1 MLLTAF
7 RNLRTAVRPV
17 GWLVALALGLAGFA
31 LNLLEV
37 QLGWGLHFIFGNA
50 LIFAFL
56 RGLRPGPLVFAA
68 ALSSG
73 RSVLLWG
80 HPWSWLI
87 WTIEAAVLARFARRT
102 SPIRVDVL
110 FWIFLGAPLLALTY
124 GGILDMDRIS
134 LLLVIGK
141 QAVNAVLNVAL
152 GEALYLAFLAV
163 SARRSRLR
171 WPAVSFEAA
180 VHMVLMLTILVPT
193 ITYLAV
199 DAPNREREARAS
211 VARGLQDSLFVSG
224 TQLDAWR
231 DSRGLLLA
239 GLAAERAMNG
249 ALPGMLGDTRAQLL
263 REFETI
269 TAFAPDGRQLWQLV
283 RSGSEPLA
291 RLARGVRAT
300 GPGDQPAMQ
309 PVNDPAVPAGVAL
322 VVPLQGQLAGGR
334 IVAIARREQLLRI
347 AGDRHRQADEG
358 LYLIAPDDSWI
369 DLGQSDPAVRS
380 RVERLAPE
388 VLAAADR
395 DAALAAAS
403 GYGNSLMSDLRNALL
418 LRIDPLPDQPG
429 WRMLAVQ
436 PLRVEVLRAR
446 QAQVQMLLI
455 LVALVVLVMVLG
467 TVLAVRFQLSLRRI
481 ARATADLA
489 LTGARPER
497 LDRLVIR
504 ELSDISVSLATTDSE
519 FARERGALIAYQRR
533 LQSIAAHAPV
543 VVYALGRLGTNEDRL
558 LYVSEGLEKTL
569 GHRPSDAMTRGWL
582 LRKIHPDD
590 RERYKAVIA
599 QLEPGRSFELEYR
612 IRHRLGHWVWIYD
625 TLALAADPVFGRA
638 EAVGLMI
645 DVTDRKAA
653 AEQLIQADKM
663 AGLGRMVAGI
673 AHELN
678 QPLNFIQLAVT
689 NLSAR
694 ARRGMIDAERLAEKL
709 DQVLA
714 YVGRA
719 ALIIQQ
725 MRVFGRPQSEPPRA
739 VRLDEAIGAV
749 LTMVRPQLAG
759 NGITVDTAGVAPG
772 LAVLAQPNLLE
783 QVLVNLL
790 LNAQDAIRTRLARDG
805 GDPGRIVLA
814 ASAQGDRVV
823 LTVDD
828 NGTGIAPEAAA
839 MLFEPFFTTKPPREG
854 MGLGLSISYEI
865 VHDLGGEI
873 SAENTAQGARLTVRL
888 AAAPAG

>member
-1 MLLTAF
+1 MPVTAF
-7 RNLRTAVRPV
+7 RNIRTAVRPV
-17 GWLVALALGLAGFA
+17 GWLLALALGLAGFA

-80 HPWSWLI
+80 HPWAWLI
-87 WTIEAAVLARFARRT
+87 WTIEAAVLARFARST

-110 FWIFLGAPLLALTY
+110 FWIFLGTPLLALTY

-199 DAPNREREARAS
+199 DAPNREREVRAS
-211 VARGLQDSLFVSG
+211 VARGLEDSLLVSG
-224 TQLDAWR
+224 IQLDAWR
-231 DSRGLLLA
+231 QSRGLLLA
-239 GLAAERAMNG
+239 GLAAERSTNG
-249 ALPGMLGDTRAQLL
+249 TPPGMPGDTRAQLL

-283 RSGSEPLA
+283 RPGSDPAA
-291 RLARGVRAT
+291 RLARGVRRTA
-300 GPGDQPAMQ
+300 GDQPALQ
-309 PVNDPAVPAGVAL
+309 PVDDPAGRAGVAL
-322 VVPLQGQLAGGR
+322 VVPLHGPLAGGR

-347 AGDRHRQADEG
+347 AGDRRRHADEG

-369 DLGQSDPAVRS
+369 ELGQSDPAVRS

-388 VLAAADR
+388 VLAVADR

-436 PLRVEVLRAR
+436 PLRSEVLAAR
-446 QAQVQMLLI
+446 HGQVQLLLI

-467 TVLAVRFQLSLRRI
+467 TGLAVRFQLSLRRI

-504 ELSDISVSLATTDSE
+504 ELSDISVNLATTDSE

-533 LQSIAAHAPV
+533 LQGIAAHAPV

-582 LRKIHPDD
+582 MRKIHPDD

-790 LNAQDAIRTRLARDG
+790 LNAQDAIRTRLERDG
-805 GDPGRIVLA
+805 GDPGRILLA

-873 SAENTAQGARLTVRL
+873 SAENTAHGARFTVRL